1 MEGSMMGEKAARG
14 WWHNSEGEA
23 GCIEKKAGV
32 RPLLLFSASPVKMR
46 EALKLCVWVSLLHR
60 RKA

>member
-1 MEGSMMGEKAARG
+1 MDGGTIVREKLAALK
-14 WWHNSEGEA
+14 
-23 GCIEKKAGV
+23 KKAGV